1 METTRYRMVAVAVL
15 VCFFAVGMAG
25 LLNYFKY
32 RSTSDRIV
40 KERLMV
46 IADSVNSSI
55 HSSLTL
61 GLAFSDLAMLPS
73 TMERERAADDLI
85 LGIEVF
91 DTEGKPLYSTDRLRA
106 GRNASKAWFEAAQSS
121 TDGEGDWYVDNASES
136 AVGIT
141 IKNNFGLKIGYL
153 AVRFS
158 ADRISQANAT
168 VARELALSALAVF
181 VLAALLASGAL
192 VAVMNKLTRDIAAV
206 ENTLSSPDA
215 SRLPDTVRRGPFG
228 AALRRFFDTVRIA
241 EGELLKLRVTLDRGA
256 QR

>member
-1 METTRYRMVAVAVL
+1 METTRIRMIAVAVL

-61 GLAFSDLAMLPS
+61 GLQLSDLTMLPS

-91 DTEGKPLYSTDRLRA
+91 DTEGKPLYSTDRMRA
-106 GRNASKAWFEAAQSS
+106 GRSAPRAWLDAAQGSLES
-121 TDGEGDWYVDNASES
+121 DGDWSVTSASDS

-158 ADRISQANAT
+158 ADRINQANAE
-168 VARELALSALAVF
+168 VAKALALSALGVF
-181 VLAALLASGAL
+181 VAAGLLASLAL
-192 VAVMNKLTRDIAAV
+192 VAVMKMLARDIAAV
-206 ENTLSSPDA
+206 EATLAAPDPQ
-215 SRLPDTVRRGPFG
+215 RLPDAVRRGPFG
-228 AALRRFFDTVRIA
+228 AALRRFFDTVRLV
-241 EGELLKLRVTLDRGA
+241 EGELLKLRVALDRGA
-256 QR
+256 RP

>member
-1 METTRYRMVAVAVL
+1 METTKSRMIAVAVL

-61 GLAFSDLAMLPS
+61 GLQFSDLAMLPS

-91 DTEGKPLYSTDRLRA
+91 DTDGKPLYSTDRLRA
-106 GRNASKAWFEAAQSS
+106 GRNAPKAWFDAAQTS
-121 TDGEGDWYVDNASES
+121 TEADGDWFVDNAGES

-168 VARELALSALAVF
+168 VAKELALSALGVFAVS
-181 VLAALLASGAL
+181 ALLASLAL
-192 VAVMNKLTRDIAAV
+192 VAVMKQLQRDIAAV
-206 ENTLSSPDA
+206 EASLSAADPN
-215 SRLPDTVRRGPFG
+215 RLPDAVRRGPFG
-228 AALRRFFDTVRIA
+228 AALRRFFDTVRLA
-241 EGELLKLRVTLDRGA
+241 EGELQKLRITLNRGA

>member
-1 METTRYRMVAVAVL
+1 METTRVRMIAVAVL

-32 RSTSDRIV
+32 RATSDRIV

-61 GLAFSDLAMLPS
+61 GLQFSDLAMLPS

-91 DTEGKPLYSTDRLRA
+91 DTDGKPLYSTDRLRA
-106 GRNASKAWFEAAQSS
+106 GRTASKAWLEAAQGAP
-121 TDGEGDWYVDNASES
+121 DNDGDWYVTHGSES

-158 ADRISQANAT
+158 DERISQANAQ
-168 VARELALSALAVF
+168 VAKELALSALSVF
-181 VLAALLASGAL
+181 ALAALVASLAL
-192 VAVMNKLTRDIAAV
+192 LAVMRKLTSDIAAV
-206 ENTLSSPDA
+206 EATLTSQDPNH
-215 SRLPDTVRRGPFG
+215 LPEAVRRGPFG
-228 AALRRFFDTVRIA
+228 SALRRFFDTVRLA
-241 EGELLKLRVTLDRGA
+241 DGELQKLRMTLDRGA
-256 QR
+256 RS

>member
-61 GLAFSDLAMLPS
+61 GLQFSDLAMLPS

-106 GRNASKAWFEAAQSS
+106 GRNASKAWLDAALSS
-121 TDGEGDWYVDNASES
+121 TDGDGDWYVDNASES

-158 ADRISQANAT
+158 ADRISQANAA
-168 VARELALSALAVF
+168 VARELAVSALGVFAVSAA
-181 VLAALLASGAL
+181 LAALAL
-192 VAVMNKLTRDIAAV
+192 LAVMNKLKRDIAAV
-206 ENTLSSPDA
+206 EATLTSPDPN
-215 SRLPDTVRRGPFG
+215 RLPDTVRRGPFG
-228 AALRRFFDTVRIA
+228 TALRHFFDTVRLA
-241 EGELLKLRVTLDRGA
+241 EGELQQLRVTLDRGA

>member
-1 METTRYRMVAVAVL
+1 METTRSRMIAVAVL

-61 GLAFSDLAMLPS
+61 GLQFSDLAMLPS

-106 GRNASKAWFEAAQSS
+106 GRNAPKAWFEAAQGS
-121 TDGEGDWYVDNASES
+121 TDSDGDWYVDNASES

-158 ADRISQANAT
+158 ADNISQANAN
-168 VARELALSALAVF
+168 VAKELALSALGVF
-181 VLAALLASGAL
+181 GAAALLASLAL
-192 VAVMNKLTRDIAAV
+192 VAVMKKLQRDIAAV
-206 ENTLSSPDA
+206 ETTLTSPDPN
-215 SRLPDTVRRGPFG
+215 RLPEAVRRGPFG
-228 AALRRFFDTVRIA
+228 AALRRFFDTVRLA
-241 EGELLKLRVTLDRGA
+241 EGELQKLRVTLDRGA